1 MEKRQ
6 LLTLNRQREERQRAR
21 ARERERERER
31 EKEEEEEEEVS
42 SLWRRRTQL
51 STDFLLFF
59 LFVCFLVR
67 NSIKYEYDERFNEW
81 GSEGREVGEGVWRA
95 NEDDK
100 SRQLLLQHVAQHATH
115 YSSSRPQSEE
125 SGEY

>member
-1 MEKRQ
+1 MGK
-6 LLTLNRQREERQRAR
+6 REERQR
-21 ARERERERER
+21 ARERERERE
-31 EKEEEEEEEVS
+31 EEEEEEEEVS
-42 SLWRRRTQL
+42 SLRRRRTQL

-59 LFVCFLVR
+59 LVFLFR
-67 NSIKYEYDERFNEW
+67 NSIMYEYDERFNEW

>member
-1 MEKRQ
+1 MGK
-6 LLTLNRQREERQRAR
+6 REERQRAR

-31 EKEEEEEEEVS
+31 
-42 SLWRRRTQL
+42 RRRRRIFVATQENAAGDRL
-51 STDFLLFF
+51 PFVFLVFF
-59 LFVCFLVR
+59 FLVR

>member
-1 MEKRQ
+1 MGKR
-6 LLTLNRQREERQRAR
+6 RETAR

-31 EKEEEEEEEVS
+31 EKKKKKKKKYLRCDAGERS
-42 SLWRRRTQL
+42 CRQTSFCFSW
-51 STDFLLFF
+51 FF
-59 LFVCFLVR
+59 FFLVR

>member
-1 MEKRQ
+1 MGKEKRDS
-6 LLTLNRQREERQRAR
+6 AR

-31 EKEEEEEEEVS
+31 EEEEEEEEEVS
-42 SLWRRRTQL
+42 SLRRRRTQL

-59 LFVCFLVR
+59 LFFFLVR